1 MAASI
6 RAGDLLAGR
15 YRMIDLLGET
25 EGGWLWCGHDDVLQ
39 RMVAVHLLTA
49 DDNRTDELLEAARQ
63 SAGITDRRNLRVL
76 DADLDEHVCYVVNE
90 WGHGKSLDLMLEA
103 TGPLSPARAAWLVA
117 EVADTLAMAHAAGVS
132 HAHLVPENVLVDEN
146 GEVRIIGFAV
156 QAVLH
161 GFSTDRQADDVVQ
174 LVSLLYAA
182 LTGKWPGPDA
192 STVPPAPTELGK
204 VLRPRQVRAGI
215 PRALDQICDEVLLGG
230 QHSRSLGLTSMLG
243 HRAEHDLTTAAGVRD
258 ALTDFL
264 SAHPELAG
272 AHDTTAPG
280 PFPTSTPPHPF
291 GLRPYDDGYEG
302 EIPWGEPSPS
312 EATATRAVDLA
323 DTGDVAVEDA
333 EVAEPEGDEADDAG
347 GEPSVDEDVAPERRS
362 GVTEAATEAGMP
374 VFHDDT
380 VEWLRARAHKPA
392 PPPAFEPPPARPLFA
407 PDPPEGTVRPTRPRP
422 TRPHEHDAYWPW
434 DNSHP
439 SSTGAGTGALRAIPD
454 EVPGRNWMRLA
465 WVVGISAL
473 VLLLTVA
480 AYHLGAGGGA
490 REPDDDPSA
499 SEPSATRSVPS
510 GPLEKLSVTDFDPQG
525 DPPEEYPEQAPLA
538 VDGDASTAWG
548 TQTYEQQFGPG
559 GLKTGVGLVVDVG
572 ERLGL
577 RQVQVTVQ
585 GGETAAQVFV
595 TDEEPTTVEGLEP
608 VGATA
613 GSDVLTF
620 TFDQTVEGR
629 YVTVWL
635 TKVPKAGDGFRG
647 QVAEIKVFA

>member
-6 RAGDLLAGR
+6 RAGDVLAGR

-49 DDNRTDELLEAARQ
+49 DDSRTDELLEAARQ
-63 SAGITDRRNLRVL
+63 SAGVTDRRNLRVL
-76 DADLDEHVCYVVNE
+76 DADLDDHVCYVVNE
-90 WGHGKSLDLMLEA
+90 WGHGRSLDLMLEA
-103 TGPLSPARAAWLVA
+103 SGPLSPARAAWLVA

-161 GFSTDRQADDVVQ
+161 GFSTDRQAEDVVQ

-258 ALTDFL
+258 ALTEFL
-264 SAHPELAG
+264 AAHPDLV

-291 GLRPYDDGYEG
+291 GLRPFDDGYEG
-302 EIPWGEPSPS
+302 EIPWGERAP
-312 EATATRAVDLA
+312 EDDADAT
-323 DTGDVAVEDA
+323 EA
-333 EVAEPEGDEADDAG
+333 EVAEPAADEADEAG
-347 GEPSVDEDVAPERRS
+347 GEPSADEDLPQARRS
-362 GVTEAATEAGMP
+362 GVTDAATEAGMP

-392 PPPAFEPPPARPLFA
+392 PPPAFEPPEPRPLFA
-407 PDPPEGTVRPTRPRP
+407 PDPPEGAPPRRPLP

-434 DNSHP
+434 DSSHP
-439 SSTGAGTGALRAIPD
+439 SSTGAGTGALTAVPA

-473 VLLLTVA
+473 VLLLTVG

-499 SEPSATRSVPS
+499 AEPTTRSQVPS
-510 GPLEKLSVTDFDPQG
+510 GPLDDLSANDFDPQG
-525 DPPEEYPEQAPLA
+525 NPPEEYPEQAPLA
-538 VDGDASTAWG
+538 VDGDTSTAWG
-548 TQTYEQQFGPG
+548 TQTYEQQFGPA

-572 ERLGL
+572 QQLGV
-577 RQVQVTVQ
+577 RQVQVTVL
-585 GGETAAQVFV
+585 GGETAAQVYL
-595 TDEEPTTVEGLEP
+595 TDDEPTTVEGLEP
-608 VGATA
+608 AGATA
-613 GSDVLTF
+613 GTDVLTF
-620 TFDQTVEGR
+620 TFDQPVEGR

-635 TKVPKAGDGFRG
+635 TKVPRTSDGFRG
-647 QVAEIKVFA
+647 QVAEVKVFA